1 VSLTSS
7 FDTKEQV
14 RQATDIVDLV
24 GEAVPLQRQ
33 GRIYKG
39 LCPWHDDTRPS
50 FQVNPERQTFRC
62 WVCDVGGDAFSFV
75 MRRDN
80 VEFGEALEILA
91 DRAGIDIRRGRGSG
105 ESQQAARDDKRTL
118 YRAHD
123 WAADLFHKLLLSDPR
138 AQLARD
144 YLQDRGI
151 NQESIERHRVGFSP
165 NEWTW
170 LVEQVRSSEF
180 SVDHLERL
188 GLVGVSQKSGRHYDR
203 FKGRVLF
210 PIRDVQKRTI
220 AVGGRIL
227 PHFADDQSAKYIN
240 SPETPLFSKSSQLYG
255 LDLAREALGKKRE
268 VIVTEGYTD
277 CVVARQF
284 GFDNTVAVLGTALGE
299 KHVKLLS
306 RFADRV
312 TLVLDGDAAG
322 QRRANEILDLFLAGQ
337 LDLRV
342 LTLPDGLDP
351 CDFLFQ
357 RGAEA
362 FDTAIREA
370 VDALEHKLR
379 LETGTIDPA
388 SGTFEANQ
396 ALESVLST
404 VAKAPRGTSIT
415 DSEMRLREDQFLA
428 RVARRFGVE
437 ESNIRT
443 RVETLRAEASRRTSS
458 FVSTRNAPRRNTAA
472 PDGGVPV
479 SEMGFPISDDGV
491 PMSDMGAPAGGEYLP
506 PVSAADT
513 DRWERELL
521 EIVIQDP
528 ETIPKAAESITPDQL
543 QDRHLRRIYAKC
555 CELQTA
561 GISPELDRLLLEFED
576 PAVQVMLVDLDEA
589 GRDRGGSDLAGQ
601 LPDVLTSLQ
610 RRREQREQ
618 RQVTAALKEDR
629 FGQEEQVQHLE
640 EMFRQLR
647 HRQGIS
653 EPTDE

>member
-1 VSLTSS
+1 MSLTSS

-14 RQATDIVDLV
+14 RQATDIVDLI

-39 LCPWHDDTRPS
+39 LCPWHDDSRPS

-62 WVCDVGGDAFSFV
+62 WVCDIGGDAFSFV

-80 VEFGEALEILA
+80 VEFGEALAILA
-91 DRAGIDIRRGRGSG
+91 DRASIDINVGHGSR
-105 ESQQAARDDKRTL
+105 EAQKAASDDKRTL
-118 YRAHD
+118 YKAHE
-123 WAADLFHKLLLSDPR
+123 WAADQFHELLLKDPR
-138 AQLARD
+138 AEVARV
-144 YLQDRGI
+144 YLRDRGI
-151 NQESIERHRVGFSP
+151 SQESIEQHRVGFAL

-170 LVEQVRSSEF
+170 LVEQVRSSPY
-180 SVDHLERL
+180 SVDHMERL
-188 GLVGVSQKSGRHYDR
+188 GLCGVSPKSGRHYDR

-227 PHFADDQSAKYIN
+227 PQFADEQSAKYIN

-255 LDLAREALGKKRE
+255 LDLARDALGKKRE

-277 CVVARQF
+277 CIVARQF
-284 GFDNTVAVLGTALGE
+284 GFENAVAVLGTALGE
-299 KHVKLLS
+299 RHVKLLS

-312 TLVLDGDAAG
+312 TLVLDGDEAG

-337 LDLRV
+337 LDLRI

-362 FDTAIREA
+362 FGEAISGA
-370 VDALEHKLR
+370 VDALQHKLR
-379 LETGTIDPA
+379 LETAGVDPA
-388 SGTFEANQ
+388 SGTYEANQ
-396 ALESVLST
+396 ALENVLAT
-404 VAKAPRGTSIT
+404 LAKAPRSSNVS

-428 RVARRFGVE
+428 RVAREFHVE
-437 ESNIRT
+437 ETTIRT
-443 RVETLRAEASRRTSS
+443 RLGTLRTEANRKQSRFSS
-458 FVSTRNAPRRNTAA
+458 SPAPGSLPGS
-472 PDGGVPV
+472 PDSESISGPV
-479 SEMGFPISDDGV
+479 SIS
-491 PMSDMGAPAGGEYLP
+491 
-506 PVSAADT
+506 

-521 EIVIQDP
+521 EILIQEP
-528 ETIPKAAESITPDQL
+528 EAIAKAAESISPDQL
-543 QDRHLRRIYAKC
+543 QDPHLRLVYAKC
-555 CELQTA
+555 CELLEG

-576 PAVQVMLVDLDEA
+576 PAVQGMLVDLDEA
-589 GRDRGGSDLAGQ
+589 GRERGGSDLVEQ
-601 LPDVLTSLQ
+601 LTDVLASLE
-610 RRREQREQ
+610 RRREKRQQR
-618 RQVTAALKEDR
+618 RMTVALKEDQ
-629 FGQEEQVQHLE
+629 FNQEESVQHLE
-640 EMFRQLR
+640 DMFRQLR

>member
-75 MRRDN
+75 MRRDH
-80 VEFGEALEILA
+80 VEFPEALAILA
-91 DRAGIDIRRGRGSG
+91 DRAGIDIHVGHGSR
-105 ESQQAARDDKRTL
+105 EAQQAASDDKRTL
-118 YRAHD
+118 YKAHQ
-123 WAADLFHKLLLSDPR
+123 WAADLFHQMLLHDPR
-138 AQLARD
+138 AEVARE
-144 YLQDRGI
+144 YLRQRSI

-170 LVEQVRSSEF
+170 LVEQAGTSEYTLEQ
-180 SVDHLERL
+180 LERL
-188 GLVGVSQKSGRHYDR
+188 GLLGLSPKSGRHYDR

-210 PIRDVQKRTI
+210 PIRDVQQRTI

-227 PHFADDQSAKYIN
+227 PQFADEQAAKYIN

-255 LDLAREALGKKRE
+255 LDLARDALGKKRE
-268 VIVTEGYTD
+268 AIVTEGYTD

-284 GFDNTVAVLGTALGE
+284 GFDNAVAVLGTALGE
-299 KHVKLLS
+299 RHVKLLS

-342 LTLPDGLDP
+342 LTLPEGLDP

-362 FDTAIREA
+362 FAEAISEA
-370 VDALEHKLR
+370 IDALEHKLR
-379 LETGTIDPA
+379 LETRNIDPA
-388 SGTFEANQ
+388 SGTYEANQ
-396 ALESVLST
+396 ALENVLAT
-404 VAKAPRGTSIT
+404 LAKAPRPGNVS
-415 DSEMRLREDQFLA
+415 DSEKRLREDQFLA
-428 RVARRFGVE
+428 RVARRFHVE
-437 ESNIRT
+437 EATIRT
-443 RVETLRAEASRRTSS
+443 RLGTLRTETTRRQTS
-458 FVSTRNAPRRNTAA
+458 FDRG
-472 PDGGVPV
+472 PD
-479 SEMGFPISDDGV
+479 D
-491 PMSDMGAPAGGEYLP
+491 LP
-506 PVSAADT
+506 PTSVTAT

-521 EIVIQDP
+521 EILIQEP
-528 ETIPKAAESITPDQL
+528 EAIARAAESITPEQL
-543 QDRHLRRIYAKC
+543 QDPHLRRVYAKC
-555 CELQTA
+555 CELLER
-561 GISPELDRLLLEFED
+561 GISAELDRLLLEFED
-576 PAVQVMLVDLDEA
+576 PAIQGMLVDLDEA
-589 GRDRGGSDLAGQ
+589 GSDRGGSDLAQQ

-618 RQVTAALKEDR
+618 RQVTAALKEEQL
-629 FGQEEQVQHLE
+629 GSQEQVQHLE
-640 EMFRQLR
+640 DMFRQLR